1 MLVDIFNKVTALV
14 CVMQVPSLNIVN
26 INVKLEKPSH
36 PWAGQVSRSSRL
48 ENRRIKCQHSLG
60 NVSWKKHISKLL
72 FILTL
77 GTKIILKFEIGGG
90 NRVNQ

>member
-14 CVMQVPSLNIVN
+14 CAMQVPSLNIVN

-36 PWAGQVSRSSRL
+36 PWAGQVSRSKEQSPGEQENQMSAFFGKCIL
-48 ENRRIKCQHSLG
+48 EKTHFKTS
-60 NVSWKKHISKLL
+60 

-77 GTKIILKFEIGGG
+77 EAQK
-90 NRVNQ
+90 